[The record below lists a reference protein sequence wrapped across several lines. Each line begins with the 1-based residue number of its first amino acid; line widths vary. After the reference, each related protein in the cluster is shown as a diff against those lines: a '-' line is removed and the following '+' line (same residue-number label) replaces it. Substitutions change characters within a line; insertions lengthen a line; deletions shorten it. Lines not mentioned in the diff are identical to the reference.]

1 MLGPELTISSFNL
14 RTNTPSSRFFR
25 YHHFTDGDIEPAGT
39 ELQTRPISPKQLKT
53 FPWDLLHAGGFIPGL
68 QGSNSVHFNQS
79 TFPYRGT
86 QDPCKL
92 GPWQGP
98 ATHCLREGLG
108 QRPTGWEQPGD
119 PPCPPDN
126 PHRNGWGWSLRCA
139 FAQGP
144 FSRADFK
151 ASSGIQTRS
160 KDKTPCPPHCMGRL
174 TQRGWGPGGSG
185 PASSAHSM
193 ASGDKDHG
201 TQGQGA
207 RTCENFISKYL

>member
-1 MLGPELTISSFNL
+1 MLGPALTISSFNL

-119 PPCPPDN
+119 PPAPQTT
-126 PHRNGWGWSLRCA
+126 HTGMAG
-139 FAQGP
+139 GG
-144 FSRADFK
+144 
-151 ASSGIQTRS
+151 ASDLHLH
-160 KDKTPCPPHCMGRL
+160 K
-174 TQRGWGPGGSG
+174 
-185 PASSAHSM
+185 AHSRVQISRPLVGFKHGPRTKPP
-193 ASGDKDHG
+193 AHRTAWGDSHKG
-201 TQGQGA
+201 VGGLEEVAQRPQPTPWPQAKGPWYPGPRSQ
-207 RTCENFISKYL
+207 NL